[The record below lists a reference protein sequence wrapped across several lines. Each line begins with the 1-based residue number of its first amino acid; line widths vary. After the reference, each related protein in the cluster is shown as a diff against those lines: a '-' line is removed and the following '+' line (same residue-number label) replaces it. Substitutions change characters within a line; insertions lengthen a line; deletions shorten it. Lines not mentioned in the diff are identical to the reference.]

1 MFKKEQELGE
11 GTFGTVYKVKCLKST
26 VVSGEDG
33 QRVAIEHKTQGQ
45 ARRMLNMTQQAGV
58 NLANDG
64 KRKEKTMLQD
74 QYYVVKVIDT
84 SRMQKDGA
92 FEALNEI
99 DLLRTIDSHF
109 IVGYFDSFIVDTQI
123 NIVMEYCQNHDLHG
137 LVKKQMGKPMAD
149 NFIWKVFIHICL
161 GIYYLHQRDIIHRDL
176 KSLNIF
182 LTKDKSAKVGD
193 LGASR
198 RLDKNGNI
206 IDMDENGVADPEA
219 VPVKVGTPLYLA
231 PELWQ
236 DKPCTKKSDIWALG
250 IILYEM
256 CALRTP
262 FQADDLDALKDKI
275 QKEKYPPLPNNVH
288 KFFLGII

>member
-1 MFKKEQELGE
+1 
-11 GTFGTVYKVKCLKST
+11 
-26 VVSGEDG
+26 
-33 QRVAIEHKTQGQ
+33 
-45 ARRMLNMTQQAGV
+45 
-58 NLANDG
+58 
-64 KRKEKTMLQD
+64 MLQD

-84 SRMQKDGA
+84 SRLEKDGA
-92 FEALNEI
+92 LEALNEI

-109 IVGYFDSFIVDTQI
+109 IVGYYDSFIVDTQI

-137 LVKKQMGKPMAD
+137 LIKKQNGKPMAE

-161 GIYYLHQRDIIHRDL
+161 GIYYLHSRDIIHRDL

-198 RLDKNGNI
+198 RLDKHGNI
-206 IDMDENGVADPEA
+206 IEWMSDEIEGDTQQNQP
-219 VPVKVGTPLYLA
+219 PTRVGTPLYLA

-236 DKPCTKKSDIWALG
+236 DKPCSKKSDIWALG

-262 FQADDLDALKDKI
+262 FIAEDLDGLKDKI
-275 QKEKYPPLPNNVH
+275 QREKYPQLPNNVH
-288 KFFLGII
+288 KFFQGIVSKLLQKRPDQRPSIEEIIMLDEFQEKSRLIRLTLPNDLNKLK